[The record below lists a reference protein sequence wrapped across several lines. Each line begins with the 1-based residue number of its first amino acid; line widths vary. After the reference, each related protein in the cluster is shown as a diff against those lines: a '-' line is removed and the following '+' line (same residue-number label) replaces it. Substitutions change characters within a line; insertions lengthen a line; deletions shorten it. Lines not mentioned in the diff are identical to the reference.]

1 MKKIQAISGSQF
13 TAHTVIK
20 TSVSALTGQQAEE
33 PPHNIELEEII

>member
-1 MKKIQAISGSQF
+1 MKKYKPFQDHNLQ
-13 TAHTVIK
+13 HTVIK